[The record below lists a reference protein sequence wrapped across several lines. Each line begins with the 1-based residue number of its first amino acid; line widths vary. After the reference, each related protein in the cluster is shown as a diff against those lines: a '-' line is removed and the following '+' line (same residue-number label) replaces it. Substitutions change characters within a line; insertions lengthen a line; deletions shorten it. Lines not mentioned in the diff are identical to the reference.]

1 MLKNIAE
8 ACNGQLFCND
18 EVLANTEVE
27 DITTD
32 SRKAGKGSL
41 FVAIKGQNV
50 DGHDY
55 INQTYENGALCVI
68 SENKLDTLK
77 PYILVENSLIA
88 IKMVAE
94 FYRQNLDI
102 KVVGIS
108 GSVGKT
114 STKEAIYS
122 VLSEKFNTLKTLGNF
137 NNELGLPLTVFR
149 LRDEHEIAVLEMGI
163 SDFGEMTRLA
173 KIARPDVSVI
183 TNIGYCHLEKLGDR
197 DGVLRAKTEMFKY
210 LSENGSVVLNGDDDK
225 LITVDEVNGKKPVFY
240 HMSGE
245 NSDIYADNIVHMGI
259 KGIKATL
266 HYKDS
271 KIDVNIHIPGTHM
284 VYNALAAM
292 CVGKEF
298 GMTDEE
304 IKNGINKLESVVGRN
319 NIIEKDEYT
328 VIDDCYNANPVSMR
342 ASLDVLSFADTR
354 KVAILGD
361 MFELGKDEEKLHEEI
376 GKYIAKS
383 DIDVVVL
390 CGKLMNNA
398 YTYLLKNSE
407 NKKLYYFDE
416 LKTLLSEL
424 DRILEND
431 DTILVKA
438 SHGMEFSKII
448 SCIKW
453 LHILPDYNI

>member
-1 MLKNIAE
+1 MKNLTLKNIAE

-448 SCIKW
+448 SYIK
-453 LHILPDYNI
+453 

>member
-1 MLKNIAE
+1 
-8 ACNGQLFCND
+8 
-18 EVLANTEVE
+18 
-27 DITTD
+27 
-32 SRKAGKGSL
+32 
-41 FVAIKGQNV
+41 
-50 DGHDY
+50 
-55 INQTYENGALCVI
+55 
-68 SENKLDTLK
+68 
-77 PYILVENSLIA
+77 
-88 IKMVAE
+88 
-94 FYRQNLDI
+94 
-102 KVVGIS
+102 
-108 GSVGKT
+108 
-114 STKEAIYS
+114 
-122 VLSEKFNTLKTLGNF
+122 
-137 NNELGLPLTVFR
+137 
-149 LRDEHEIAVLEMGI
+149 
-163 SDFGEMTRLA
+163 
-173 KIARPDVSVI
+173 
-183 TNIGYCHLEKLGDR
+183 
-197 DGVLRAKTEMFKY
+197 MFKY

-448 SCIKW
+448 SCIK
-453 LHILPDYNI
+453 